1 MRPVLIVQNDTG
13 NRHSPTVI
21 AAAITS
27 QTGKARLPTHIELS
41 ANTYGL
47 PKESVVLLE
56 QIRTLDKRRLR
67 EHMGRLD
74 EAQMQ
79 RVDNAIAVSFGLHT
93 DNWFKN
99 GSTDTP
105 AGGPFP
111 NGRTYMKK
119 THWPARLAAGCL
131 VTLTLVGVAFAAGQQ
146 GSQSDPLVT
155 LSYLTQKATPSILSQ
170 VDSKLTAR
178 ETELKKQLSAV
189 VEGYV
194 KEVEDK
200 LASSGGG
207 SSVQPSGGASYQVVN
222 LSAGQTITG
231 GAACEFLLRSGTATC
246 VSDTSPGL
254 VDMTAGTTLAGGGAL
269 TANHLYLA
277 TIEGRGVKAS
287 TAGPPGPGDLSSI
300 Q

>member
-1 MRPVLIVQNDTG
+1 
-13 NRHSPTVI
+13 
-21 AAAITS
+21 
-27 QTGKARLPTHIELS
+27 
-41 ANTYGL
+41 
-47 PKESVVLLE
+47 
-56 QIRTLDKRRLR
+56 
-67 EHMGRLD
+67 
-74 EAQMQ
+74 
-79 RVDNAIAVSFGLHT
+79 
-93 DNWFKN
+93 
-99 GSTDTP
+99 
-105 AGGPFP
+105 
-111 NGRTYMKK
+111 MKK
-119 THWPARLAAGCL
+119 THWPTRLAAGCL

-254 VDMTAGTTLAGGGAL
+254 VDHDRR
-269 TANHLYLA
+269 ND
-277 TIEGRGVKAS
+277 
-287 TAGPPGPGDLSSI
+287 AGPAAGP
-300 Q
+300 

>member
-1 MRPVLIVQNDTG
+1 
-13 NRHSPTVI
+13 
-21 AAAITS
+21 
-27 QTGKARLPTHIELS
+27 
-41 ANTYGL
+41 
-47 PKESVVLLE
+47 
-56 QIRTLDKRRLR
+56 
-67 EHMGRLD
+67 
-74 EAQMQ
+74 
-79 RVDNAIAVSFGLHT
+79 
-93 DNWFKN
+93 
-99 GSTDTP
+99 
-105 AGGPFP
+105 
-111 NGRTYMKK
+111 MKK

-170 VDSKLTAR
+170 VDSQLTAR

-231 GAACEFLLRSGTATC
+231 GAAAAAAGS
-246 VSDTSPGL
+246 VSTSYSNSVVNGVVANSRIPF
-254 VDMTAGTTLAGGGAL
+254 TNAAGQTVMLPNHFSNMQAAAQAFTKRGCDESLSKISSQWLAWMEDGQL
-269 TANHLYLA
+269 WITE
-277 TIEGRGVKAS
+277 TDR
-287 TAGPPGPGDLSSI
+287 
-300 Q
+300 

>member
-1 MRPVLIVQNDTG
+1 
-13 NRHSPTVI
+13 
-21 AAAITS
+21 
-27 QTGKARLPTHIELS
+27 
-41 ANTYGL
+41 
-47 PKESVVLLE
+47 
-56 QIRTLDKRRLR
+56 
-67 EHMGRLD
+67 
-74 EAQMQ
+74 
-79 RVDNAIAVSFGLHT
+79 
-93 DNWFKN
+93 
-99 GSTDTP
+99 
-105 AGGPFP
+105 
-111 NGRTYMKK
+111 MKK

-178 ETELKKQLSAV
+178 ETELKKQLSA
-189 VEGYV
+189 
-194 KEVEDK
+194 
-200 LASSGGG
+200 
-207 SSVQPSGGASYQVVN
+207 
-222 LSAGQTITG
+222 GQTITG

-287 TAGPPGPGDLSSI
+287 TAVTLLVRGTYSI

>member
-1 MRPVLIVQNDTG
+1 
-13 NRHSPTVI
+13 
-21 AAAITS
+21 
-27 QTGKARLPTHIELS
+27 
-41 ANTYGL
+41 
-47 PKESVVLLE
+47 
-56 QIRTLDKRRLR
+56 
-67 EHMGRLD
+67 
-74 EAQMQ
+74 
-79 RVDNAIAVSFGLHT
+79 
-93 DNWFKN
+93 
-99 GSTDTP
+99 
-105 AGGPFP
+105 
-111 NGRTYMKK
+111 MKK

-246 VSDTSPGL
+246 VSDTSPG
-254 VDMTAGTTLAGGGAL
+254 TTLAGGGAL

-287 TAGPPGPGDLSSI
+287 TAVTLLVRGTYSI

>member
-1 MRPVLIVQNDTG
+1 
-13 NRHSPTVI
+13 
-21 AAAITS
+21 
-27 QTGKARLPTHIELS
+27 
-41 ANTYGL
+41 
-47 PKESVVLLE
+47 
-56 QIRTLDKRRLR
+56 
-67 EHMGRLD
+67 
-74 EAQMQ
+74 
-79 RVDNAIAVSFGLHT
+79 
-93 DNWFKN
+93 
-99 GSTDTP
+99 
-105 AGGPFP
+105 
-111 NGRTYMKK
+111 MKK

-200 LASSGGG
+200 LAS
-207 SSVQPSGGASYQVVN
+207 YQVVN

-287 TAGPPGPGDLSSI
+287 TAVTLLVRGTYSI

>member
-1 MRPVLIVQNDTG
+1 
-13 NRHSPTVI
+13 
-21 AAAITS
+21 
-27 QTGKARLPTHIELS
+27 
-41 ANTYGL
+41 
-47 PKESVVLLE
+47 
-56 QIRTLDKRRLR
+56 
-67 EHMGRLD
+67 
-74 EAQMQ
+74 
-79 RVDNAIAVSFGLHT
+79 
-93 DNWFKN
+93 
-99 GSTDTP
+99 
-105 AGGPFP
+105 
-111 NGRTYMKK
+111 MKK

-246 VSDTSPGL
+246 VSDTSGRRGLPGWHPRQRRPCR
-254 VDMTAGTTLAGGGAL
+254 L

-287 TAGPPGPGDLSSI
+287 TAVTLLVRGTYSI

>member
-1 MRPVLIVQNDTG
+1 
-13 NRHSPTVI
+13 
-21 AAAITS
+21 
-27 QTGKARLPTHIELS
+27 
-41 ANTYGL
+41 
-47 PKESVVLLE
+47 
-56 QIRTLDKRRLR
+56 
-67 EHMGRLD
+67 
-74 EAQMQ
+74 
-79 RVDNAIAVSFGLHT
+79 
-93 DNWFKN
+93 
-99 GSTDTP
+99 
-105 AGGPFP
+105 
-111 NGRTYMKK
+111 MKK

-207 SSVQPSGGASYQVVN
+207 SSVQPSGGA
-222 LSAGQTITG
+222 
-231 GAACEFLLRSGTATC
+231 ACEFLLRSGTATC

-287 TAGPPGPGDLSSI
+287 TAVTLLVRGTYSI